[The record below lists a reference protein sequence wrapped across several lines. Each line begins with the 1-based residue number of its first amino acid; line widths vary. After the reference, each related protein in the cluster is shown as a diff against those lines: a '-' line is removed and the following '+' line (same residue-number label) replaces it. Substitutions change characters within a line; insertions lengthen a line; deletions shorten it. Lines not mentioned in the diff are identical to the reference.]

1 MHRILAPAAALV
13 LAVAACGGSQGAA
26 TVDGEVITFDEAAAL
41 TTSEGD
47 ALDPALFAN
56 SLGLAITVRV
66 LTNAMQQEFG
76 LTITESEIE
85 AEAEEMVEEVAGE
98 SGQTE
103 EDLLAEVDWTPAFL
117 RAVAAVRLMEEKVA
131 AVLLEEAPAPTEE
144 ELARYEAEMPNMAD
158 VCSAHI
164 LLESREEA
172 EDALARAL
180 GGEDFGALAVELS
193 VGPSG
198 PGGGDLGCAEPAR
211 YVPEFAAAVLEAEVG
226 VPYGPVETQF
236 GWHLILVTDR
246 TIPSFEEVREEVRE
260 SLAFDSLRP
269 EIDRLEQEAR
279 EDPSKASAN
288 ATAIAQLVEEA
299 SRQDDGVR
307 TFGEWALERLT
318 SADVQVEPEYGAW
331 TTDPVPSV
339 VPPS

>member
-41 TTSEGD
+41 TTAEGD

-85 AEAEEMVEEVAGE
+85 AEAEEIVGE

-103 EDLLAEVDWTPAFL
+103 EELLTAYDLTPAFL
-117 RAVAAVRLMEEKVA
+117 RAVAALQLMEERVA
-131 AVLLEEAPAPTEE
+131 AVLSEDAPAPTEE
-144 ELARYEAEMPNMAD
+144 ELMARYEAEMPSMAD

-180 GGEDFGALAVELS
+180 GGEDFGDLAVELS

-246 TIPSFEEVREEVRE
+246 TLPSFEEVRE
-260 SLAFDSLRP
+260 SLAADSQS
-269 EIDRLEQEAR
+269 DGAR
-279 EDPSKASAN
+279 MWN
-288 ATAIAQLVEEA
+288 
-299 SRQDDGVR
+299 
-307 TFGEWALERLT
+307 EWALKRLT

-331 TTDPVPSV
+331 TTDPAPSV